1 MTKSEHIHLADIL
14 FYSLSK
20 LCTEPSPT
28 PPPNESEQVKRGV
41 LCMRLVDVLLSSHF
55 VKDLED
61 MKGDEEREAAS
72 EASEDSATLGKD
84 VMMMLGES
92 SG

>member
-1 MTKSEHIHLADIL
+1 
-14 FYSLSK
+14 
-20 LCTEPSPT
+20 
-28 PPPNESEQVKRGV
+28 
-41 LCMRLVDVLLSSHF
+41 MRLVDVLLSSHF

-72 EASEDSATLGKD
+72 EASEDPVTLGKD

-92 SG
+92 TG